1 VTCYGDLEAWPS
13 ITWTV
18 LSGPDAVFSRPMVM
32 GNLEPDQMNYT
43 KWALMY

>member
-1 VTCYGDLEAWPS
+1 MGNFEAWPS

-32 GNLEPDQMNYT
+32 GVMLKPEQVNCT
-43 KWALMY
+43 KWTLMY